1 MNRQNAVLIGQIEE
15 RKALNLQPVT
25 FDENGDP
32 VSFVFS
38 DIWDYSATHP
48 HLGREAKID
57 FTGYL
62 DFKNAIQEA
71 LYHMNRHNPDIAPKS
86 VKLEAGAL
94 SLIIGSIGTSDFS
107 LLASDSVY
115 RKVTIA
121 LSTEYSASTIE
132 RYLGVINKL
141 HAAGLTERYIK
152 SPANEAVQLGRPAE
166 QHICLPEKFAGRLFN
181 KLIEFVE
188 TYHPYRHQIS
198 NAYKAKLAYDEQ
210 KMAEGYAL
218 VSLRKDPHRHSIDIH
233 GQRIQIDR
241 TSQFHKQISHSCMM
255 LTMAFSGVRFSE
267 ACSLKKDAYFTKKV
281 NGVDVSFITGETTK
295 TNEGCPET
303 VTWVT
308 HPIVEKALE
317 LAYDSSE
324 WARQNYNAIGEQAA
338 REAKSCF
345 IKAFGARSSEVFSS
359 AFYVPSD
366 LAKYSETFCE
376 SNNIFPDDE
385 DIREFNLLNPSRLGA
400 FVAGSPPKFS
410 SHTFRR
416 TFAVFLCRNQ
426 IGNLSALKGQYKHIN
441 AFMTKWYTNNADL
454 ARALDLRLD
463 ETLMAEIKAINDDVT
478 AKMLFDIF
486 NAESLSGGEGE
497 RIMSARNN
505 AGESAIYTL
514 AEIKAKVKS
523 GLYSIVEHPT
533 GYCMNPKCDRICNSD
548 ISSFTCTYEVTT
560 KEKALKRL
568 PELERLKN
576 EFRKANTGQIATY
589 GLLKHYQMKIEA
601 IEITLAKHGVSVE
614 RFADTIKAKSLLIT
628 AEV

>member
-1 MNRQNAVLIGQIEE
+1 MISQQAVVIEQNEDLRSLSKQA
-15 RKALNLQPVT
+15 VT
-25 FDENGDP
+25 FDENGNP

-38 DIWDYSATHP
+38 DIWDFSATHP

-62 DFKNAIQEA
+62 DFKDEIQEA
-71 LYHMNRHNPDIAPKS
+71 LYLMNKQNPDIAPKS
-86 VKLEAGAL
+86 LKLEAGAL
-94 SLIIGSIGTSDFS
+94 NLITGLIGTSDFS

-115 RKVTIA
+115 RKVTTA
-121 LSTEYSASTIE
+121 LSNGYSASSIE

-152 SPANEAVQLGRPAE
+152 SPANEAIDLGRPAE
-166 QHICLPEKFAGRLFN
+166 QHICLPEKFASRLFN

-188 TYHPYRHQIS
+188 TYHPHRHQIS

-210 KMAEGYAL
+210 KLAEGYAQ
-218 VSLRKDPHRHSIDIH
+218 VSLRKDPHRHSIEVN

-241 TSQFHKQISHSCMM
+241 SAQFHKQISHSCMM
-255 LTMAFSGVRFSE
+255 LTMAFTGVRFSE
-267 ACSLKKDAYFTKKV
+267 ACSLQKDAYFTKRV
-281 NGVDVSFITGETTK
+281 NSVDVSFITGETTK
-295 TNEGCPET
+295 TNEGCPEK
-303 VTWVT
+303 VSWVT

-324 WARQNYNAIGEQAA
+324 WARRNYNVLGDQAE

-345 IKAFGARSSEVFSS
+345 IKAFGARNGEVFSS
-359 AFYVPSD
+359 ALYVPSD
-366 LAKYSETFCE
+366 LSKYAETFCT
-376 SNNIFPDDE
+376 NHNIFPDDG
-385 DIREFNLLNPSRLGA
+385 DIREFDLLNPSRIGA
-400 FVAGSPPKFS
+400 FVVNKPPKFS

-486 NAESLSGGEGE
+486 NSDSLSGEEGE
-497 RIMSARNN
+497 RIVAARNEP
-505 AGESAIYTL
+505 GEHSMYTL
-514 AEIKAKVKS
+514 AEIRAKVKS

-548 ISSFTCTYEVTT
+548 LSTFSCTYEVTT
-560 KEKALKRL
+560 KEKALKRI

-576 EFRKANTGQIATY
+576 EFRTANNGQIATY

-601 IEITLAKHGVSVE
+601 IEITLAKHDVVLE
-614 RFADTIKAKSLLIT
+614 KFTDVIKAKPLLIT